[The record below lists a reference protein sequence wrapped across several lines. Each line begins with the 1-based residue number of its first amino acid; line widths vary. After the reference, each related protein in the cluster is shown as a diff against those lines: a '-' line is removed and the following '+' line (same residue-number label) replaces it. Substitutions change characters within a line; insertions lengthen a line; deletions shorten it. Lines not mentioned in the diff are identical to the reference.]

1 MLLAGSTRFLF
12 LGFCTG
18 GAGATNPHAARTKS
32 TLGRHNSGRRISLV
46 WLCKLPGTQKPWV
59 GLGCGPGPRC
69 GDAAKGA
76 EHGAPPFTALAA
88 RTRFQWPSLVFPS
101 RSSGHKA
108 PHTRTARRGLHQS
121 CPMGA
126 RLRGTPAAAPA
137 RSWRG
142 KGRTQTPHRPLQ
154 LGSCYST
161 AAHRVAAR
169 TFLTTP
175 AQGWVFTPSAHC
187 FTQATFKP

>member
-32 TLGRHNSGRRISLV
+32 TLGRHNSGSHFSRV
-46 WLCKLPGTQKPWV
+46 AVQAAGHTKTVGWV
-59 GLGCGPGPRC
+59 GVWSWTALRGRC
-69 GDAAKGA
+69 QGRGA
-76 EHGAPPFTALAA
+76 RGSALHGARCADPFPVALFGLSLAQL
-88 RTRFQWPSLVFPS
+88 RTQ
-101 RSSGHKA
+101 GT
-108 PHTRTARRGLHQS
+108 HTRTARRGLHQS

-169 TFLTTP
+169 TSLTTP

>member
-18 GAGATNPHAARTKS
+18 GGGRRTPTLPARNPRWAAITAG
-32 TLGRHNSGRRISLV
+32 RISLV
-46 WLCKLPGTQKPWV
+46 WLCKLPGTQNR
-59 GLGCGPGPRC
+59 GLGWGVVLDR
-69 GDAAKGA
+69 AAGA
-76 EHGAPPFTALAA
+76 LRRA
-88 RTRFQWPSLVFPS
+88 RSTGLLPS
-101 RSSGHKA
+101 RRSLRGPVSSGPLWSFPRA
-108 PHTRTARRGLHQS
+108 AQDTRHAHAASARRGLHQS